1 MPVRKT
7 CSVDRFVILGV
18 EMKKIFLPVL
28 IFFVQCL
35 FFAEAQNLSALDH
48 YQRGMNLEAEED
60 WYSAGEE
67 FQLALQKNP
76 AFGEAWLELSK
87 VSYELN
93 DFELCLSYIES
104 AEKYIKDRQD
114 VLNLKGMCLISLQR
128 LEEAGNVFK
137 EILKKFPNNVE
148 ARFGLA
154 EIELYG
160 GSFDKAQSFYLDAL
174 KRQGTNRKALLSLAV
189 LAAETG
195 KTELSEN
202 YIRQALK
209 THPSES
215 EVWFFAAYLQAKKGD
230 FITAEKYAR
239 DALQLK
245 GNYDQAYIL
254 LSSILYEQKKYIEV
268 IDICDYLIDKN
279 RNTVTAW
286 YLKGMALYRQGKIDL
301 SIDAFCAAL
310 AIEPEDEILR
320 SALELIIDENLPL
333 EDSRRSLWSQY
344 HVLKAREYARFFN
357 GEQAR
362 YEYQRALKIDPN
374 SISTRSEFAREIY
387 KLGQNELYLNQLLF
401 IKNLE
406 KIDINGLSEEER
418 YEYTRT
424 SDQIEALSSLQK
436 YSLSAEWKVEPFYL
450 DKTRWNLGLY
460 YTKNSA
466 SLLHPDCQEI
476 AAEMA
481 RESFNG
487 IAVTAVN
494 VEKNPVSGF
503 GEAFSA
509 ARKNSQDYFIL
520 MNFEES
526 EREVF
531 LDAFVYNGRNGIQI
545 AKISLFRTGN
555 DRFSSIIRSFRRK
568 ILDILPVRGK
578 ILARNGNEVLV
589 DLGKTEGMETGLV
602 LDVIKKGSIRTADS
616 APGVTFDERALLGQI
631 EIERAD
637 EEISQGVLKQN
648 SFYDRVNIGDEV
660 LVKTL
665 PETVA
670 AGTGQGGT
678 SDTVPSADENGNS
691 SSRSEKLTAEDLGLI
706 KTPVFLDLIRK
717 IY

>member
-1 MPVRKT
+1 
-7 CSVDRFVILGV
+7 
-18 EMKKIFLPVL
+18 MKKKFLPVL
-28 IFFVQCL
+28 LFFVQCIFL
-35 FFAEAQNLSALDH
+35 AEAQNFSALKH
-48 YQRGMNLEAEED
+48 YQRGREFEAEED

-67 FQLALQKNP
+67 FHLALQENP

-93 DFELCLSYIES
+93 DFELCLSYIENT
-104 AEKYIKDRQD
+104 EKYIKDRPD
-114 VLNLKGMCLISLQR
+114 VLNLKGMCLISLRR
-128 LEEAGNVFK
+128 LEEAEGVFK
-137 EILKKFPNNVE
+137 EILKKYPNNVE

-154 EIELYG
+154 EIELYN

-195 KTELSEN
+195 KTDLSEN

-209 THPSES
+209 SHPSES
-215 EVWFFAAYLQAKKGD
+215 EVWYFASYLRAKNGD
-230 FITAEKYAR
+230 FVAAEKYAR
-239 DALQLK
+239 DALQLN
-245 GNYDQAYIL
+245 GNYEQAYLL
-254 LSSILYEQKKYIEV
+254 LSSILYEQKKYAEV
-268 IDICDYLIDKN
+268 IDICDYLIDKD

-286 YLKGMALYRQGKIDL
+286 YLKGLALYRQKKIDL
-301 SIDAFCAAL
+301 SIEAFSTAL

-333 EDSRRSLWSQY
+333 EDSRRSVWAQY
-344 HVLKAREYARFFN
+344 HVLKAREYSRFFK

-401 IKNLE
+401 IKNRE
-406 KIDINGLSEEER
+406 KVDLNGLSEEER
-418 YEYTRT
+418 HEYTKT
-424 SDQIEALSSLQK
+424 NDQIEALSSLQK
-436 YSLSAEWKVEPFYL
+436 YSLSAKWNVEPFYL

-460 YTKNSA
+460 YTKNNA

-520 MNFEES
+520 MDFEES
-526 EREVF
+526 EREVC
-531 LDAFVYNGRNGIQI
+531 LDAFVYNGRNGIQV

-568 ILDILPVRGK
+568 ILDILPARGK

-589 DLGKTEGMETGLV
+589 DMGKNEGMEAGVV

-616 APGVTFDERALLGQI
+616 APGVAFEEKSLLGQI

-637 EEISQGVLKQN
+637 EEISQGILKQN
-648 SFYDRVNIGDEV
+648 SFYDRVNVGDEV
-660 LVKTL
+660 LVKAV
-665 PETVA
+665 PET
-670 AGTGQGGT
+670 GGEVPAERRT
-678 SDTVPSADENGNS
+678 SDTAPSADENGNS
-691 SSRSEKLTAEDLGLI
+691 YSRSEKLTAEDLGLI